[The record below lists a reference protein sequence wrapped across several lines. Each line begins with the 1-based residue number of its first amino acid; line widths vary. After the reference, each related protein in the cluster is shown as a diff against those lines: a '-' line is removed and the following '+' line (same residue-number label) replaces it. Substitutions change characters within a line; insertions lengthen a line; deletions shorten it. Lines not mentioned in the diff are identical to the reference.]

1 MVSIIDVARAA
12 GVSNKT
18 VSRVVNGE
26 PYVTPEMRER
36 VERAIRDLGYVPNMA
51 ARMIRSNRSRT
62 FGIITDYVSTTPYS
76 GDIVR
81 GIQDWATANGK
92 TILLANTGGDPEREL
107 NIWNMFR
114 SHQIEGVLYVTMY
127 HRIVDPEAG
136 DVDLPTVLINCH
148 PGSRVDLP
156 SIEPDDTQGSRDLT
170 RYLLARG
177 HRRIGYIRLNPILL
191 GGEQR
196 YEAFRQTMAEAG
208 IAESDITVRLG
219 MEGQVG
225 KETNYV
231 YSAARDILGG
241 DNRPTAI
248 MCGNDEMAIQVY
260 LAALHLGLRIPEDVS
275 IAGFDDF
282 QTLSLA
288 LKPELTTAA
297 LPYYDLGFKGTERL
311 SHLVDSQTETPTN
324 VVVPC
329 KLIERGSVIGR

>member
-26 PYVTPEMRER
+26 PYVTTEMRER
-36 VERAIRDLGYVPNMA
+36 VEQAIRELGYVPNMA
-51 ARMIRSNRSRT
+51 ARMVRSSRSQT
-62 FGIITDYVSTTPYS
+62 FGIVTDYVSTTPYS

-92 TILLANTGGDPEREL
+92 IILLANTGGDSRREL
-107 NIWNMFR
+107 SVWNTFR

-127 HRIVDPEAG
+127 HRVADPEMG
-136 DVDLPTVLINCH
+136 DVDLPTVLLNCH
-148 PGSRVDLP
+148 PDARSDLP

-170 RYLLARG
+170 RYLLERG

-196 YEAFRQTMAEAG
+196 YSAFRQVAAEAG
-208 IAESDITVRLG
+208 VTNSDIIVRLG
-219 MEGQVG
+219 MDGPIG
-225 KETNYV
+225 RETNYV
-231 YSAARDILGG
+231 YAAAREILSEK
-241 DNRPTAI
+241 NRPTAI

-260 LAALHLGLRIPEDVS
+260 LAALHLGLRIPEDISV
-275 IAGFDDF
+275 AGFDDF
-282 QTLSLA
+282 RTLSLA

-297 LPYYDLGFKGTERL
+297 LPYYDLGFKGAE
-311 SHLVDSQTETPTN
+311 HLNRIVESKIPAPTH

-329 KLIERGSVIGR
+329 QLIERRSVIGR